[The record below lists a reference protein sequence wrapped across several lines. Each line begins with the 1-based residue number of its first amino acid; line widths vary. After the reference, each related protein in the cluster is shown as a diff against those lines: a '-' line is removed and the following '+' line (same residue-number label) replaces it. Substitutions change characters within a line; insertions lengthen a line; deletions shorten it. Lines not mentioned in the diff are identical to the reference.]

1 MRPSKLKF
9 KGYQVDFNKVWIMDT
24 KDNHIGTFQDSLPQD
39 YKSLYDDTCAIIEDS
54 RQRAYHVVNISLTL
68 RNWLLGERIARDELD
83 GADRAEYGK
92 HIIATL
98 AHDLTSKYGGG
109 LDRKSLYN
117 YLKFYRCFPEIVDSL
132 QRQSPIVDAV
142 SRQLGNKTAM
152 SPQLLPWTHYRE
164 LIRVDNADARKWY
177 EQEAL
182 REMWST
188 RTLHRNI
195 GSQYYF
201 RLLQSASKDKVV
213 DEMHRL
219 TATMQ
224 QDKLEFIKNPVIA
237 EFLGLQPN
245 SDFTETELESS
256 IISHLQKFIME
267 MGKGFA
273 FVSRQQHI
281 RTDMGDFYIDLVFY
295 NYILKCFFLIDLKT
309 GQITHQ
315 DVGQMDMYVRMFDH
329 LKRTEGD
336 NPTIGLLL
344 CEDTSRDIARYSV
357 LHGSEQLFQVKYM
370 PYLPSEEELRREIET
385 QKEIFR
391 QQQLA
396 AGK

>member
-1 MRPSKLKF
+1 MER
-9 KGYQVDFNKVWIMDT
+9 
-24 KDNHIGTFQDSLPQD
+24 KDNNIEMSNLSSSQG
-39 YKSLYDDTCAIIEDS
+39 YKSLYDDACTIIEDA
-54 RQRAYHVVNISLTL
+54 RQYAYRAVNISLTI
-68 RNWLLGERIARDELD
+68 RNWLLGERIAKDELD
-83 GADRAEYGK
+83 GAERAEYGK
-92 HIIATL
+92 GIIKVLATEL
-98 AHDLTSKYGGG
+98 SAKYGKG
-109 LDRKSLYN
+109 LDFSSLYQ
-117 YLKFYRCFPEIVDSL
+117 YIRFYRLFPEIL
-132 QRQSPIVDAV
+132 DAV
-142 SRQLGNKTAM
+142 SPKIETLVSAR
-152 SPQLLPWTHYRE
+152 PQLLPWTHYRE
-164 LIRVDNADARKWY
+164 LIRVENAEARKWY

-201 RLLQSASKDKVV
+201 RLLQSAHKDKVT
-213 DEMHRL
+213 DEMHML
-219 TATMQ
+219 TADMQ
-224 QDKLEFIKNPVIA
+224 HDKLEFIKNPVVA

-256 IISHLQKFIME
+256 IINHLQKFIME

-273 FVSRQQHI
+273 FVARQQHI

-309 GQITHQ
+309 GQIAHQ

-344 CEDTSRDIARYSV
+344 CEDTSSDIARYSV

-370 PYLPSEEELRREIET
+370 PYLPTEEELRREIEM

-396 AGK
+396 NSKNDNSEI